1 MADQGAGDDVGREVH
16 NRMVAFL
23 NDFISQATLE
33 AINVDGIGADTDA
46 AHPLPD
52 YQSQVASMLQ
62 GDTSTLFVD
71 FSHLMQHDAELAE
84 VCVMTYYAPLTAS
97 YTEIMMMCD
106 LVWND

>member
-23 NDFISQATLE
+23 NDFISQSTLE
-33 AINVDGIGADTDA
+33 AMEVDGVGADADA
-46 AHPLPD
+46 DADVAQPLPD
-52 YQSQVASMLQ
+52 YQSQISSMLQ

-84 VCVMTYYAPLTAS
+84 V
-97 YTEIMMMCD
+97 
-106 LVWND
+106 